1 MQKSYSRSEKKI
13 SSKTILSHVVSVKIV
28 ENTAALDTSRLS
40 QAAFKNSYAQ
50 YSAIAKAFDDYDLP
64 RTQKLV
70 WRAQRVED
78 LVDIALK
85 QYGMRVQ
92 RPKTRVEIVDCNMYN
107 IIIHMVMEELDNE
120 Q

>member
-1 MQKSYSRSEKKI
+1 MSNKN
-13 SSKTILSHVVSVKIV
+13 ILHHVISVKIV
-28 ENTAALDTSRLS
+28 ENTAALDTSHLS

-50 YSAIAKAFDDYDLP
+50 YSAITKSLDDYDLP

-85 QYGMRVQ
+85 RYGIQTQ
-92 RPKTRVEIVDCNMYN
+92 RSKTRLELIGDNMYN
-107 IIIHMVMEELDNE
+107 IIIHLVLEELDNG